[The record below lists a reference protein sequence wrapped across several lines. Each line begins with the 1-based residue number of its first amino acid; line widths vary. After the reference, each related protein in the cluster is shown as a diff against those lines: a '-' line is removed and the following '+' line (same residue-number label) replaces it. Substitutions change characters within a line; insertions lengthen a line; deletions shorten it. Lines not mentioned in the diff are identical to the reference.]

1 MTRLSNLEDIEHLY
15 ATHGALNYGEDVTQI
30 EHALQSAA
38 LAETD
43 GGEPSLIIAALL
55 HDIGH
60 LFEKEEEVFTR
71 DHRHE
76 VAGSRALAGLFSE
89 AVCQPIALHVA
100 AKRYLCFTEPQY
112 FQALSV
118 ASRRSLALQ
127 GGSFNAAEA
136 ASFERQSYWC
146 EAVALRR
153 FDDMGKREDLLA
165 GRAFADF
172 LPLMRDLLIDRARL

>member
-1 MTRLSNLEDIEHLY
+1 MTRLSSLTEIERLY

-38 LAETD
+38 LAEAE
-43 GGEPSLIIAALL
+43 GGEPSLIVAALL

-60 LFEKEEEVFTR
+60 LFEQEEESFAR

-76 VAGSRALAGLFSE
+76 IAGSQALAGLFGE
-89 AVCQPIALHVA
+89 TVCQPIALHVA
-100 AKRYLCFTEPQY
+100 AKRYLCFKEPQY
-112 FQALSV
+112 FQALSA
-118 ASRRSLALQ
+118 ASQRSLALQ
-127 GGSFNAAEA
+127 GGPFNAAEVVT
-136 ASFERQSYWC
+136 FERQTYWH

-153 FDDMGKREDLLA
+153 FDDMGKRDDLLA

-172 LPLMRDLLIDRARL
+172 LPLMRALLIDRVRP